1 MLETSDITLLRVAIF
16 WREMYFEMQTLIR
29 RTFCRWLLIT
39 ASALLCANVAAGE
52 LQLLADENPPLSF
65 TDGMQAKGLAVDVV
79 REIQR
84 RVGDDTLIEFQ
95 PWARGYRTVS
105 TQANVGL
112 FAMARTPERETL
124 FQWLGPV
131 SASKASFYGKR
142 GSGLRINNLDD
153 AKAVERIMVVR
164 DFYTHRLLERLGF
177 TNLELVP
184 KPETMVKMALNDRAP
199 LMFTSSATLPDMLEK
214 AGANPGDLELVYT
227 VTSIQTYVAFSLG
240 TPRDMVAKWQAALD
254 AMKRDGSYAVMYAKW
269 LPGEAP
275 TKIKPEANFSP

>member
-1 MLETSDITLLRVAIF
+1 MRL
-16 WREMYFEMQTLIR
+16 
-29 RTFCRWLLIT
+29 TFCRWLLLT

-84 RVGDDTLIEFQ
+84 RVGRRHSPIEFQ

-142 GSGLRINNLDD
+142 GSG
-153 AKAVERIMVVR
+153 AS
-164 DFYTHRLLERLGF
+164 T
-177 TNLELVP
+177 TW
-184 KPETMVKMALNDRAP
+184 T
-199 LMFTSSATLPDMLEK
+199 
-214 AGANPGDLELVYT
+214 
-227 VTSIQTYVAFSLG
+227 
-240 TPRDMVAKWQAALD
+240 TPR
-254 AMKRDGSYAVMYAKW
+254 R
-269 LPGEAP
+269 
-275 TKIKPEANFSP
+275 